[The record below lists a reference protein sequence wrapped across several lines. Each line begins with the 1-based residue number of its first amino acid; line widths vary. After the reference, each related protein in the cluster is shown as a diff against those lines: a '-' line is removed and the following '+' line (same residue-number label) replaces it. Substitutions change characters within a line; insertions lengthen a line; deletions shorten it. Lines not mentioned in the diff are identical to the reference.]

1 MSACFSVKRFRDV
14 KLEHPPQELMQ
25 MKPVRIVF
33 AVMVAGR
40 AVRQV
45 KRLIK
50 AINHPDHY
58 VFIHVDKVGANISL
72 FFVIWMFTSCFVY
85 NRNDAKQC
93 INTRLWTHNIFLNI
107 VWL

>member
-1 MSACFSVKRFRDV
+1 
-14 KLEHPPQELMQ
+14 MQ

-50 AINHPDHY
+50 AIYHPDHY
-58 VFIHVDKVGANISL
+58 VFIHVDKVGANIHYMYSL
-72 FFVIWMFTSCFVY
+72 IVVMSSYFIAGFPLCE
-85 NRNDAKQC
+85 KLLP
-93 INTRLWTHNIFLNI
+93 RLTIIML
-107 VWL
+107 LLYDS